1 MPERVALVIG
11 PTGATGGPLATALAR
26 RSGWRV
32 YGMSR
37 TAPLHEPPFNHLVAD
52 LTDPAS
58 CRRALA
64 AIAPVTHAFFAARA
78 PFREGGVEDVESNV
92 AMLAATLDALETQ
105 SDALEHVHLLEGIKW
120 YGMHLGPYPT
130 PSREDDP
137 RHLPPNFYYDQQD
150 LLSARAAGARWSWS
164 ASRPSYICD
173 FAPSRA
179 RNLITVLGAYAA
191 ICREL
196 NVPLDFPGS
205 AEAYSVLCEL
215 SDATCLAEAI
225 IFVSTH
231 EAGKNTAFN
240 VTNGDCFRWC
250 QIWPLLARWFDVRC
264 GVPRRMKLATWMADK
279 GPIWNRI
286 VARHQL
292 QPRSLES
299 LASWE
304 FADFVFAKEWDLLSD
319 VGLLRRAGFNACVD
333 TIAMIRDQLDRYRD
347 AKLLPRQATDTKSSG
362 PGLAG
367 STQNL

>member
-1 MPERVALVIG
+1 MPDKIALVIG
-11 PTGATGGPLATALAR
+11 PTGATGGPIAAALAR

-37 TAPLHEPPFNHLVAD
+37 HAPSGDAPFTHVAAD

-64 AIAPVTHAFFAARA
+64 SIEPVTHAFFAARA
-78 PFREGGVEDVESNV
+78 PFREGGVEDVEGNV
-92 AMLAATLDALETQ
+92 AMLAATLDALASRAE
-105 SDALEHVHLLEGIKW
+105 ALEHVHLLEGIKW

-150 LLSARAAGARWSWS
+150 LLSERAAVARWSWS

-173 FAPSRA
+173 FAPHRS

-196 NVPLDFPGS
+196 KVPLDFPGS
-205 AEAYSVLCEL
+205 AAAYSVLSEL

-225 IFVSTH
+225 IFLATH
-231 EAGKNTAFN
+231 EAGKNAAFN
-240 VTNGDCFRWC
+240 VTNGDSFRWC
-250 QIWPLLARWFDVRC
+250 QVWPQLAQWFGMPC
-264 GVPRRMKLATWMADK
+264 GVPRPIKLATWMADK
-279 GPIWNRI
+279 APVWDRI
-286 VARHQL
+286 VARHGL
-292 QPRSLES
+292 QRRSLDS

-304 FADFVFAKEWDLLSD
+304 FGDFVFGKEWDLLSD
-319 VGLLRRAGFNACVD
+319 TGRLRRAGFNACVD
-333 TIAMIRDQLDRYRD
+333 TIGMIRDQLGRYRE
-347 AKLLPRQATDTKSSG
+347 ALLLPR
-362 PGLAG
+362 
-367 STQNL
+367 